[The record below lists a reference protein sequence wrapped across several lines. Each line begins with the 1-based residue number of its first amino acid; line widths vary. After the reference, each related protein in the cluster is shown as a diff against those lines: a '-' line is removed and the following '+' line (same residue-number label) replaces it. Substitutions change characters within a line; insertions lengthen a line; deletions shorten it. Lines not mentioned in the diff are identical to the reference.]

1 MFINLLFDDER
12 KDMSLRS
19 FFKKVRKDV
28 IKRWKEILKKIDL
41 DILVFFVFDLVIK
54 ILEIEI

>member
-19 FFKKVRKDV
+19 FIKKVRKDV
-28 IKRWKEILKKIDL
+28 IKRWKEMLKKIDL

>member
-28 IKRWKEILKKIDL
+28 IKRWKEMLKNIDL

>member
-12 KDMSLRS
+12 KNMSLRS

-28 IKRWKEILKKIDL
+28 IKRWKEMLKKIDL

>member
-1 MFINLLFDDER
+1 MFINLLFDDE
-12 KDMSLRS
+12 KKNMSLRS

-28 IKRWKEILKKIDL
+28 IKRWKEMLKKIDL

>member
-28 IKRWKEILKKIDL
+28 IKRWKEMLKKIDL